1 MNCLTLFRSSFFISC
16 FLWIFIRG
24 ARGETRTRKIL
35 ILSQT
40 RIPIPS
46 QGLISTHCCQCVYS
60 STLASMRLNTLGF
73 YHFSYRPKLL
83 IPQAALIVADV

>member
-1 MNCLTLFRSSFFISC
+1 
-16 FLWIFIRG
+16 
-24 ARGETRTRKIL
+24 
-35 ILSQT
+35 
-40 RIPIPS
+40 
-46 QGLISTHCCQCVYS
+46 VYS